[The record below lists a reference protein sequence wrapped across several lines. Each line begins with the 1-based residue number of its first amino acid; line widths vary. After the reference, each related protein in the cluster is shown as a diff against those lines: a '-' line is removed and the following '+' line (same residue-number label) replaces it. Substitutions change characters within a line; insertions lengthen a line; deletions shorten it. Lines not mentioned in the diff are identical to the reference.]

1 MHPLELKEA
10 IVEHGVL
17 HLYGPSGTGKSHL
30 AKHLAIELVKE
41 RYIPILISAKYYEG
55 NFAALLDRSVEHL
68 TKAPAESLISGALT
82 AGSTPLLILDGFN
95 ECPEVLRSEL
105 IKGVKALQLRR
116 PVRIVVTSRLEIPS
130 DFSLPGRACK
140 LDALA
145 SEERDRL
152 ISFYGGPAGSLVEIL
167 RTPLDVRIAA
177 ENAGRINSSSF
188 SQYDLFH
195 AYARGRLSDDF
206 SLGFGFLTKCASIM
220 TTVLT
225 SVLAESEFYRVA
237 QATAGTKANMLVET
251 VRASGLV
258 VFSRGHFSFW
268 HEKIQRFFQAEAL
281 LLKYT
286 DKAELA
292 AALRSPRNEDTLEFV
307 LGAQRDASSIQ
318 LCLPAI
324 RSEALLLS
332 LLHGEM
338 GSGAAAAIRAAMH
351 QLLHRA
357 HQELRELKMTKIGE
371 PSSRYSALSITS
383 PFQWKEYEQR
393 LLGLLGK
400 AFIEGFLCEEVLD
413 LIEHSE
419 KECLAGASELY
430 PRRPWRFLFPALYVG
445 ISPQSLPVSRIIEA
459 IHGGFRGAWSPE
471 PQKILSERL
480 GKLEHQSPGI
490 LFLLATY
497 TRDLLWSSSYSE
509 ALAAQIL
516 ALLRRMWSTGLY
528 HLRLEAAQLAHSL
541 THQINE
547 PIRSELE
554 TWLESLLGDDVIL
567 NTFVFEALA
576 QHRDLGVTS
585 EERVYEEIRAIL
597 DGPRDE
603 EACQMAGTIFAN
615 QFEEIVSDHYY
626 PAVQALQ
633 GKDRVDFY
641 VMAAMGREP
650 GYMFTD
656 LILRRLI
663 EFKAPEA
670 YPAFERWSSP
680 PQPVGIISDD
690 IFGSFLLAH
699 IGLARTAQRLPAFA
713 VPSDQNEES
722 WRVWGEILFWLHK
735 PDASQASIR
744 EACASCWRKLLGPL
758 LLASIDP
765 LFEMERYARSR
776 DLRGEIY
783 HPVETAFRHEL
794 KALYEKALPRSSEL
808 TSVFRFPSHWA
819 DDRATYMIEELGR
832 FGDEDSALVIEPHVE
847 SLVLGRSAVNAI
859 RSIRERLTSGN
870 VPS

>member
-1 MHPLELKEA
+1 
-10 IVEHGVL
+10 
-17 HLYGPSGTGKSHL
+17 
-30 AKHLAIELVKE
+30 
-41 RYIPILISAKYYEG
+41 
-55 NFAALLDRSVEHL
+55 VEHL

-237 QATAGTKANMLVET
+237 QATAGTNANRLAER
-251 VRASGLV
+251 VRESGLV
-258 VFSRGHFSFW
+258 VFSHGYCSFW

-281 LLKYT
+281 LLQHI
-286 DKAELA
+286 DKVALA
-292 AALRSPRNEDTLEFV
+292 DALRSPRNEDTLEFV
-307 LGAQRDASSIQ
+307 LGAHKDPSAIQ

-324 RSEALLLS
+324 RSEDLLLS

-338 GSGAAAAIRAAMH
+338 GAAAAAAVQVTMH
-351 QLLHRA
+351 QLLHKA
-357 HQELRELKMTKIGE
+357 HQELQDLTMTKIGE
-371 PSSRYSALSITS
+371 PSSRYSVLSITS
-383 PFQWKEYEQR
+383 TVRWEEHEYR
-393 LLGLLGK
+393 LLGFLAR
-400 AFIEGFLCEEVLD
+400 AFIEGFLCEEVLN
-413 LIEHSE
+413 LIEQSE
-419 KECLAGASELY
+419 KECLARASEIY
-430 PRRPWRFLFPALYVG
+430 PRRPWRYLFPALYVG
-445 ISPQSLPVSRIIEA
+445 IGPQSLPVSRVIQA
-459 IHGGFRGAWSPE
+459 IHGRFRGAWSPE
-471 PQKILSERL
+471 PKKILSERL

-490 LFLLATY
+490 VFLLATY
-497 TRDLLWSSSYSE
+497 TRDLFWSSSYSE
-509 ALAAQIL
+509 TLATQL
-516 ALLRRMWSTGLY
+516 LELLRCMWSTGLD
-528 HLRLEAAQLAHSL
+528 HLKLEAAHLAHSL
-541 THQINE
+541 AHHIKE
-547 PIRSELE
+547 PIRSEVE
-554 TWLESLLGDDVIL
+554 TWLESLPGDNITL
-567 NTFVFEALA
+567 NTFVFDALA
-576 QHRDLGVTS
+576 QYRDLGVTS
-585 EERVYEEIRAIL
+585 EERVYEEIREIL
-597 DGPRDE
+597 DGPRGE

-615 QFEEIVSDHYY
+615 QFEGIVSGHYY

-633 GKDRVDFY
+633 GKDRIDFY

-650 GYMFTD
+650 GYLFID

-663 EFKAPEA
+663 EFGAPEA
-670 YPAFERWSSP
+670 YPAFEKWSSP
-680 PQPVGIISDD
+680 PRPVGIVSDD

-699 IGLARTAQRLPAFA
+699 IGLARTAQRLPVFA
-713 VPSDQNEES
+713 VSSDQNEES

-735 PDASQASIR
+735 PDASQASVR
-744 EACASCWRKLLGPL
+744 EACASCWIKLLGPL
-758 LLASIDP
+758 LLASVDP
-765 LFEMERYARSR
+765 LFEMEKYARSR

-783 HPVETAFRHEL
+783 HPVETAFRYEL
-794 KALYEKALPRSSEL
+794 KALYEKALPRNSDL
-808 TSVFRFPSHWA
+808 TSIFRFPSDWA
-819 DDRATYMIEELGR
+819 NDRATFMIEELGR
-832 FGDEDSALVIEPHVE
+832 FGDEGSVLVIEPHVE
-847 SLVLGRSAVNAI
+847 SPVLGRSAVNSI
-859 RSIRERLTSGN
+859 RSIRERLTSGK